1 MADDKHLYED
11 LLGPSWA
18 ALPAITRALH
28 SPAPRS
34 GFSGRADIRR
44 GGNAV
49 ARWMAGMLGLPEAGA
64 DVPARVEVSRTV
76 GRRGSRKQDNGELLE
91 RWYDGRHFA
100 TLQYARAGLLCE
112 RFGPFTLKFR
122 LSASENGID
131 FHRAG
136 VALWGVPLPGVLA
149 PRVTASERAEGEV
162 HRFDVRL
169 DLPFVGLII
178 AYRGRLEADPS

>member
-1 MADDKHLYED
+1 MADDEHLYEV

-18 ALPAITRALH
+18 VLPAITRALH

-34 GFSGRADIRR
+34 GFAGRAEIRR
-44 GGNAV
+44 GDNAV
-49 ARWMAGMLGLPEAGA
+49 AAWMAGMLGLPEAGA
-64 DVPARVEVSRTV
+64 DVPARVEVSRT
-76 GRRGSRKQDNGELLE
+76 RDRAQGSGELLE

-122 LSASENGID
+122 LSASESGID

-136 VALWGVPLPGVLA
+136 VAVWGVPLPGFLA
-149 PRVTASERAEGEV
+149 PRVTATERADGEV

-169 DLPFVGLII
+169 DLPIVGLII

>member
-1 MADDKHLYED
+1 MVDDKHLYEE

-18 ALPAITRALH
+18 VLPAITRALH

-34 GFSGRADIRR
+34 GFSGRAEIRR
-44 GGNAV
+44 GDNAV

-64 DVPARVEVSRTV
+64 DVPARVEVSRTG
-76 GRRGSRKQDNGELLE
+76 GRTGSTSELLE

-100 TLQYARAGLLCE
+100 TLQYAGAGLLCE
-112 RFGPFTLKFR
+112 RFGPFTLKFQ
-122 LSASENGID
+122 LSANENGID
-131 FHRAG
+131 FRRAG
-136 VALWGVPLPGVLA
+136 VALWGVPLPGLLA

-162 HRFDVRL
+162 HLFDVRL
-169 DLPFVGLII
+169 DLPVVGLVI

>member
-1 MADDKHLYED
+1 MADDKHLYEE

-18 ALPAITRALH
+18 ELPAITRALH

-34 GFSGRADIRR
+34 GFSGRAEIRR
-44 GGNAV
+44 GNNAV
-49 ARWMAGMLGLPEAGA
+49 ARWMAGMLGLPEADA
-64 DVPARVEVSRTV
+64 DVPARVEVSRTE
-76 GRRGSRKQDNGELLE
+76 GRKHGNGELLE

-100 TLQYARAGLLCE
+100 TLQYAGAGLLCE

-122 LSASENGID
+122 LSASESGID

-136 VALWGVPLPGVLA
+136 VAVWGVPLPDCLA

-169 DLPFVGLII
+169 DLPNVGLVI

>member
-1 MADDKHLYED
+1 MADDKHLYEE

-18 ALPAITRALH
+18 VLPAITRALH

-44 GGNAV
+44 GDNAL
-49 ARWMAGMLGLPEAGA
+49 ARWMAGILGLPEAGA
-64 DVPARVEVSRTV
+64 DVPARVEVSRV
-76 GRRGSRKQDNGELLE
+76 QDRVQGRKQGNGELLE

-112 RFGPFTLKFR
+112 RFGPFTLKFQ
-122 LSASENGID
+122 LSANERGID

-136 VALWGVPLPGVLA
+136 VAVWGVPLPGFLS
-149 PRVTASERAEGEV
+149 PRVTASERADGDV

-169 DLPFVGLII
+169 DLPLVGLII
-178 AYRGRLEADPS
+178 AYRGTLQADTS